1 MKNVAGSAEADA
13 SLGIIDADSGA
24 GGVELVLCSF
34 NSLGCRVGHPRGAE
48 QYTMP
53 VMDGWVDCLTDDYI
67 GTPVKISVFF
77 MRRRDKKQRN

>member
-1 MKNVAGSAEADA
+1 MQLRLKNVAGSAEADA

-24 GGVELVLCSF
+24 GGVELV
-34 NSLGCRVGHPRGAE
+34 NSLGCCVGHPRGAE

>member
-1 MKNVAGSAEADA
+1 MTIAITFEKCCGEADA

-24 GGVELVLCSF
+24 GGVELVSVVLTAL
-34 NSLGCRVGHPRGAE
+34 NRVGQPRGAE
-48 QYTMP
+48 ECTVP

-77 MRRRDKKQRN
+77 YEATR